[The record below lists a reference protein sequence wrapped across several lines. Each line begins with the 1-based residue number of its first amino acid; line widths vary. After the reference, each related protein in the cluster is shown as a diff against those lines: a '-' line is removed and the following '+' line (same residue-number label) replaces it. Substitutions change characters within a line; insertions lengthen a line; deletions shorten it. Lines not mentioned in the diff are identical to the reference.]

1 MLFYFI
7 VWRKKMIGQIII
19 EQWINLFVRND
30 WEELVAQVSSFTLQV
45 VVITLIYFIAKRFL
59 KYIYQNNF
67 TTRLTKRIK
76 FRTTN
81 KNRARQKTIND
92 LLYNSFNY
100 ALNFIYIYVLL
111 SLLGFPI
118 GTLIAGAGI
127 ASVALGLAAQNF
139 VKDVINGFFI
149 IFEHQFEIGDT
160 IEIPQE
166 NILGT
171 VINTGIRT
179 TTLRSFTGD
188 IYYIPNSL
196 IMIVKNTSR
205 QSMLVRV
212 ELPITMNTSLAEY
225 EQIIKKVTEQI
236 KIEYADQLTDE
247 PKINGIIRGE
257 MQTFLYRISFYTHN
271 GLQFDLESD
280 LYAIYIKTLQENDI
294 PLAQNVFETQK
305 DIEI

>member
-1 MLFYFI
+1 
-7 VWRKKMIGQIII
+7 MIGQIII

-30 WEELVAQVSSFTLQV
+30 WEELVAQVSSLTLQV

>member
-1 MLFYFI
+1 
-7 VWRKKMIGQIII
+7 MIGQIII

-100 ALNFIYIYVLL
+100 ALNFIYIYILL

>member
-1 MLFYFI
+1 
-7 VWRKKMIGQIII
+7 MIGQIII